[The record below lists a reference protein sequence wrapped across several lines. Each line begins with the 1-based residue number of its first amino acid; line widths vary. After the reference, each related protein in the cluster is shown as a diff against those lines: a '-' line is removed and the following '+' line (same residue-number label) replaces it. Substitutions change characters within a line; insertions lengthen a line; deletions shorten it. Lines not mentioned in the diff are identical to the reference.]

1 MLVLNSGMGFLIY
14 FNTLKR
20 FRMRFKAVLDV
31 STYNNLSL
39 GEWVGNA
46 LTNIQ
51 AQEGRVSE
59 MQLTQMETGEII
71 QCSEV

>member
-1 MLVLNSGMGFLIY
+1 
-14 FNTLKR
+14 
-20 FRMRFKAVLDV
+20 MRFKAVLDV
-31 STYNNLSL
+31 STHNGLSL
-39 GEWVGNA
+39 EEWVGNA